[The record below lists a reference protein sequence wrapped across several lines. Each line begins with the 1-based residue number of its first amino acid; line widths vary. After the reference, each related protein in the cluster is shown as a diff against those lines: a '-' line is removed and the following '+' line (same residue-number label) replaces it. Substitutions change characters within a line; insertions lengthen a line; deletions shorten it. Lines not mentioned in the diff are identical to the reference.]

1 MNEKEESVTITR
13 HFTVDMEKYAA
24 ARKAEASK
32 SDSMKEKQPKDPM
45 EARFNAPTP
54 ENIEAFNRA
63 KAAEFP

>member
-32 SDSMKEKQPKDPM
+32 SDSMKEKQPKDP
-45 EARFNAPTP
+45 NKTS
-54 ENIEAFNRA
+54 NS
-63 KAAEFP
+63 